1 MSKRKRYSIR
11 DATGSIQIFL
21 KSSCEG
27 AKRPTGGGGGGEGG
41 VLVEGGVPPPT
52 MWSFFVFQC
61 GIVCSGAYFR
71 GDFHI
76 FLHIISV
83 FNWVVGTYCQIEKKN
98 KSLFLEISG
107 NVASL
112 LNWSDWIGNTCHVKF
127 WAFLLWVHG
136 VYAHVPTAHSLH
148 RIPLI
153 LSEGFGAMN
162 GQWVRV
168 HTLTKDKWKAQT
180 LTWYAFPI
188 QSNKFCNYSF
198 LTFHPARAAVKQ
210 S

>member
-27 AKRPTGGGGGGEGG
+27 AKRPTGGGGCGGG
-41 VLVEGGVPPPT
+41 GGVPPPT

-83 FNWVVGTYCQIEKKN
+83 FNWVLGTYCQIVKKKKKN
-98 KSLFLEISG
+98 PLFGNFRKCGISAQLIG
-107 NVASL
+107 
-112 LNWSDWIGNTCHVKF
+112 LNWKYMPCQVLGVPFVSAWSVCARTHCPFIAPNSYDTFGGFRCNE
-127 WAFLLWVHG
+127 WAVG
-136 VYAHVPTAHSLH
+136 T
-148 RIPLI
+148 
-153 LSEGFGAMN
+153 
-162 GQWVRV
+162 
-168 HTLTKDKWKAQT
+168 
-180 LTWYAFPI
+180 
-188 QSNKFCNYSF
+188 
-198 LTFHPARAAVKQ
+198 RAYTHKR
-210 S
+210 